1 MFHSPH
7 KSHRVWWMTQT
18 LWPVIWQTLM
28 MIVWSYWCYWTLVS
42 VSVRMYVLVYLAACA
57 GPVSWW
63 SCYITGTLGSVILS
77 IKSLYDEGQQ
87 FLPQMIQQVLSK
99 EESFGPE
106 NSNSFFEPPGEFWDS
121 IQNWSMHFWY
131 INNITFIFLSSLNMH
146 WWKELA
152 SNLSMHW
159 KLLLL

>member
-7 KSHRVWWMTQT
+7 MSHRVWWMTQT

-87 FLPQMIQQVLSK
+87 FFPQMQVLSK
-99 EESFGPE
+99 EESPGPE
-106 NSNSFFEPPGEFWDS
+106 NSNSFLNLLVRDWDS
-121 IQNWSMHFWY
+121 I
-131 INNITFIFLSSLNMH
+131 
-146 WWKELA
+146 K
-152 SNLSMHW
+152 
-159 KLLLL
+159 KLIHAFQIYS